1 MAFESGH
8 SKVGGRTKG
17 VPNRNTIE
25 LRAMLRETLEFEIQ
39 NLPEY
44 LNSISDP
51 KMKIELLIKLM
62 PFVFPKMQTIDFVD
76 AKEKERFSWD

>member
-51 KMKIELLIKLM
+51 
-62 PFVFPKMQTIDFVD
+62 
-76 AKEKERFSWD
+76 